1 MRHYLDNGQRPVG
14 CPDWRRGPGSHRTAC
29 TPATTNGLILRE
41 GDPGVQPQLISPQGL
56 GAVPVWFA
64 SGSELQ
70 GAISDGELLTDE
82 L

>member
-1 MRHYLDNGQRPVG
+1 M
-14 CPDWRRGPGSHRTAC
+14 
-29 TPATTNGLILRE
+29 
-41 GDPGVQPQLISPQGL
+41 QPQLISPQGL